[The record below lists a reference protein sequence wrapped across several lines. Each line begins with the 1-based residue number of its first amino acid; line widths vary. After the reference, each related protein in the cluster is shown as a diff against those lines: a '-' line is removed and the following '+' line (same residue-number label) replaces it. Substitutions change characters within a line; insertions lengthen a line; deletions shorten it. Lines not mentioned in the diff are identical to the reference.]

1 MKNLFEAARVEE
13 VKERIARLRPESE
26 RQWGKVNA
34 AQAVAHC
41 SAGLELALADRI
53 PPRMLLGRII
63 GRMVKPKV
71 RGPMRQNAPT
81 VKGHVVQDK
90 RDLGTE
96 RERLCG
102 LIDRF
107 AALVETIDKA
117 HHSKDTDAIVAPYA
131 QDAVVCDLAPP
142 LCHRGTDLQAKQA
155 WLDTWE
161 GPIDRE
167 SRDLNITV
175 SGDFAFC
182 HGFYRLGGTPKA
194 AGRPIS
200 FWMRATV
207 CLNRDGG
214 AWRIVHEHTSVP
226 FYMDGSLRP
235 AFDLQPWNTVG
246 ASQ

>member
-1 MKNLFEAARVEE
+1 MSSTAMKSQTSRDEADIR
-13 VKERIARLRPESE
+13 
-26 RQWGKVNA
+26 
-34 AQAVAHC
+34 
-41 SAGLELALADRI
+41 
-53 PPRMLLGRII
+53 
-63 GRMVKPKV
+63 
-71 RGPMRQNAPT
+71 
-81 VKGHVVQDK
+81 
-90 RDLGTE
+90 
-96 RERLCG
+96 
-102 LIDRF
+102 
-107 AALVETIDKA
+107 ALVERIDKA
-117 HHSKDTDAIVAPYA
+117 HHSKDAAAIVAPYA

-207 CLNRDGG
+207 CLNRDG
-214 AWRIVHEHTSVP
+214 AP
-226 FYMDGSLRP
+226 
-235 AFDLQPWNTVG
+235 G
-246 ASQ
+246 ASSTSTRRCPSTWMAACGRPLTYSPGTLWERANKPFVNANGAMRCDLRSL